1 MPPAFYGIE
10 YEINPG
16 INRSR
21 PSRYLLAQDNIV
33 VEKNV
38 IMNHGCPR
46 ISSQLQ
52 VAGIFGLRDCS
63 ERVYK
68 GWRQRKKSSSFTS
81 LMDSHPQATSLIA
94 SSCGQSVRIELHS
107 FNFYRRDSIGT
118 SAGELS
124 DTLIV
129 LAAVGRNT
137 HIGVT
142 AGASDACST
151 DLTPVDHQLQGLA

>member
-10 YEINPG
+10 SDINSG

-38 IMNHGCPR
+38 IMDHGCPR

-52 VAGIFGLRDCS
+52 VAGIFGLRDSS
-63 ERVYK
+63 EGIYK

-81 LMDSHPQATSLIA
+81 LMDSHSQATSLIA
-94 SSCGQSVRIELHS
+94 SSCGQSVR
-107 FNFYRRDSIGT
+107 Y
-118 SAGELS
+118 
-124 DTLIV
+124 
-129 LAAVGRNT
+129 
-137 HIGVT
+137 
-142 AGASDACST
+142 
-151 DLTPVDHQLQGLA
+151 